1 MTVRLR
7 SFVKKDLSELVALF
21 NTVRKGSYEFMPL
34 TEEEVFAR
42 TRGDASKVLIA
53 EDNEEIAGS
62 VTYSNGHWGEEI
74 RWLAVYSRPDKKVIE
89 DTLAEE
95 AEKLVQGESVFT
107 SIESDS
113 PRIKE
118 WTDRGYN
125 VDGGLYQMIARLD
138 LRRPVPP
145 IPEGTILR
153 NMEKEEGK
161 KTAEMVN
168 GVFGWERLT
177 PDFAEKARTE
187 SPPFSEEWVHLAEV
201 HQKIVSVVAA
211 WPAVKYNRYFGA
223 KRGYLGPAATVVEFR
238 SKKLASALTV
248 RAMNF
253 LYERGMNE
261 VVLHTSERN
270 IPSIT
275 LLRNI
280 GFEIGY
286 RWKFLRKYVK
296 QKADQNRC
304 SDSNIVE

>member
-1 MTVRLR
+1 
-7 SFVKKDLSELVALF
+7 
-21 NTVRKGSYEFMPL
+21 MPL

-42 TRGDASKVLIA
+42 IQGDNSQVLIA
-53 EDNEEIAGS
+53 EDNGEIVGS
-62 VTYSNGHWGEEI
+62 VTHSNGHWGEEI
-74 RWLAVYSRPDKKVIE
+74 RWLAVYTRSDKAIE
-89 DTLAEE
+89 DTLVGE
-95 AEKLVQGESVFT
+95 AEKFVHGESVFT
-107 SIESDS
+107 SVESES

-118 WTDRGYN
+118 WKDRGYN

-138 LRRPVPP
+138 LRRPVPS

-153 NMEKEEGK
+153 SMEKEEGK

-168 GVFGWERLT
+168 GVFEWERLT
-177 PDFAEKARTE
+177 PDFAEKARSE
-187 SPPFSEEWVHLAEV
+187 SSPFSEEWVHLAEV
-201 HQKIVSVVAA
+201 QQKIVSVVVA

-253 LYERGMNE
+253 LYEKGMDE

-286 RWKFLRKYVK
+286 KWKFLRKYVK
-296 QKADQNRC
+296 QKG
-304 SDSNIVE
+304 